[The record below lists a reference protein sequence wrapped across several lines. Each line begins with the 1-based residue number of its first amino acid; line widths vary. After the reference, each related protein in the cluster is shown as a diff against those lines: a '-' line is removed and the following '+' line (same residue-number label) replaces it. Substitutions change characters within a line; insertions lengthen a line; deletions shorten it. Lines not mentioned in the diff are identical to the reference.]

1 MLRFNKLLIVSFGL
15 MMYSAPAITSP
26 AIEHSHAGRTHSH
39 ALPKAQKLKHRH
51 GNGAVG
57 QQANANNKPTKA
69 PPRNNFQQFYSRLTS
84 QQKQRIQESLAWV
97 IDSPVPLDLPFSQ
110 ASYNLIKKWQK
121 SSGYPAD
128 GILKPA
134 QIKRLELAARIAK
147 RAVNWTVYRSA
158 NDHFEIGIP
167 NRLAQRKSFN
177 EAGGIEFSSLNKAYN
192 LSLMATS
199 DDDIDSFLDAGSN
212 SLQSMYQEM
221 LRQFKN
227 EGLSNIRQRR
237 SPTGFMLSGVQNGEI
252 LYVNFT
258 KKGDGHAGYLLSLPY
273 TQSTRSGTN
282 TLLAATALSFKVDDS
297 LEKATSKR
305 LVKKLN
311 KRTVPPLLRN
321 RSASALT
328 AEAIFGRV
336 NKAVWLLRP
345 SNSRAASQ
353 GSAVAINRNYLL
365 TNCHVMG
372 KSTTG
377 KILHKGVQGKP
388 LAVSLYAA
396 DKRNDRCVLFS
407 KTPLPNFVGIRPYKT
422 INVGEKVYTIGAPQG
437 LSLTIAE
444 GLLSSKRE
452 EGKRR
457 MLQTSAPISQGSS
470 GGGLFDSNGNLL
482 GITTLMSVRGQNLN
496 FAIPAEEYWSP

>member
-1 MLRFNKLLIVSFGL
+1 MLRLNNFWFVPLSLIV
-15 MMYSAPAITSP
+15 YSASAVSSP
-26 AIEHSHAGRTHSH
+26 VVEHSHAGRVHSH
-39 ALPKAQKLKHRH
+39 VLPVVQKIKHSH
-51 GNGAVG
+51 TNGMIG
-57 QQANANNKPTKA
+57 QPITTVNNTPTKIKPT
-69 PPRNNFQQFYSRLTS
+69 NSFQSFYSRLST

-97 IDSPVPLDLPFSQ
+97 IDSPVPLDLPFGQ
-110 ASYNLIKKWQK
+110 ASYNNIKKWQK
-121 SSGYPAD
+121 AEGFPAD
-128 GILKPA
+128 GKLLPE
-134 QIKRLELAARIAK
+134 QIKRLELKALMAK
-147 RAVNWTVYRSA
+147 RALNWTVYRSTK
-158 NDHFEIGIP
+158 DHFQIGIP
-167 NRLAQRKSFN
+167 NRLAQRRSFN
-177 EAGGIEFSSLNKAYN
+177 EAGGIEFSSVNKAYT
-192 LSLMATS
+192 LSLMATN
-199 DDDIDSFLDAGSN
+199 DDDVASFLDAGKS

-237 SPTGFMLSGVQNGEI
+237 SPKGFMLSGVQNGEI

-282 TLLAATALSFKVDDS
+282 TLLAATALSFKVADS
-297 LEKATSKR
+297 PENSGGKR
-305 LVKKLN
+305 HVPKLN
-311 KRTVPPLLRN
+311 KRTVPLIIRN
-321 RSASALT
+321 RNAKALT
-328 AEAIFGRV
+328 AEAIFSKA

-345 SNSRAASQ
+345 SRASSQ

-372 KSTTG
+372 DSTAG

-388 LAVSLYAA
+388 LEVSLYAS

-407 KTPLPNFVGIRPYKT
+407 KTALPNFVGIRPYNT

-452 EGKRR
+452 VGKRR
-457 MLQTSAPISQGSS
+457 LLQTSAPISQGSS

-496 FAIPAEEYWSP
+496 FAIPA